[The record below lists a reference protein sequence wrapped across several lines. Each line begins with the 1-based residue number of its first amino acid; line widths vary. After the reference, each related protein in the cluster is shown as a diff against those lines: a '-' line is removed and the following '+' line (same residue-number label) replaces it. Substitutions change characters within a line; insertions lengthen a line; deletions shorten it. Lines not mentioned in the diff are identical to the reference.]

1 MRLRKLC
8 VGTASFAVAVVATLT
23 VVAPAGA
30 AGYSSAVL
38 ADSPSRYWRLGEGDG
53 AATAADASGHGVT
66 LNYASTALLDLDAGI
81 VNETD
86 TSAAGDA
93 GMIASLTPATN
104 DVAPSTVEAWLRIG
118 PSDGATFYT
127 YYDGISRQYKVSVG
141 SDGLAHASMIDTMN
155 PNIGLVI
162 DGPSS
167 KPVADGFWH
176 YVVVNFVTRYIYVD
190 LVQGPP
196 GQNPGSFRA
205 RTLLGASTTQVLPPT
220 VNLGAPGFDGQ
231 LDEVAVYPSSL
242 TTTQMTNHA
251 NVGGIGWDADVA
263 GGEEAAPPGC
273 FERGLFWKGWPNS
286 SGALPGYTAFG
297 SLNFITTT
305 KQRNRCGSAPPAG
318 SGKRP
323 TFVTG
328 QTVRIKLNG
337 DAPGDYVE
345 WGPVQYFC
353 NASTT
358 CWGLFFNFK
367 LTTGAGPNDV
377 CFKSFRAGQFLQLRS
392 CTGPSATVAQ
402 ALSTC
407 TPTGTHGWKL
417 QHVGTNWVGYFLC
430 DTTTQNWLQVFSHP
444 DVGTSSGWPDVEGF
458 NQGYKCGTRTTTN
471 CWKREGFMAE
481 THSKFQ
487 WLNAAG
493 AWNSVSFGLCRI
505 DRSLRWDA
513 RVSVATPPI
522 SIQIFQNIRA
532 TGC

>member
-1 MRLRKLC
+1 LRLRKYLA
-8 VGTASFAVAVVATLT
+8 GALSLAAALAVMLAIA
-23 VVAPAGA
+23 APAA
-30 AGYSSAVL
+30 AVGYSAAVL
-38 ADSPSRYWRLGEGDG
+38 VDSPSTYWRLGEGDG

-66 LNYASTALLDLDAGI
+66 LNYAGTALPDLDAGI

-104 DVAPSTVEAWLRIG
+104 VAAPGTVEAWLRAG
-118 PSDGATFYT
+118 PSDGANFYI

-155 PNIGLVI
+155 PNIGLTI
-162 DGPSS
+162 HGPSS

-176 YVVVNFVTRYIYVD
+176 YVVANFVTRYIYVD
-190 LVQGPP
+190 LVQGPL
-196 GQNPGSFRA
+196 GQNPDLRA
-205 RTLLGASTTQVLPPT
+205 AARILLRPSTTQVLPAT

-251 NVGGIGWDADVA
+251 NAGGIGWDADVA

-273 FERGLFWKGWPNS
+273 FERGLFWKGAANS
-286 SGALPGYTAFG
+286 SGTSNYTAFG

-337 DAPGDYVE
+337 DTSGDYVE

-367 LTTGAGPNDV
+367 LTSGGGPNDV
-377 CFKSFRAGQFLQLRS
+377 CFKSFKAGQFLQLRS
-392 CTGPSATVAQ
+392 CTGPSATVAT

-417 QHVGTNWVGYFLC
+417 QHVGTTWVGYFLC
-430 DTTTQNWLQVFSHP
+430 DTATQNWLRVFSHP

-471 CWKREGFMAE
+471 CWKREGFMGE
-481 THSKFQ
+481 THSNFQ
-487 WLNAAG
+487 WLNSAG
-493 AWNSVSFGLCRI
+493 TWNPVSFGVCRI
-505 DRSLRWDA
+505 DRSLRWDG